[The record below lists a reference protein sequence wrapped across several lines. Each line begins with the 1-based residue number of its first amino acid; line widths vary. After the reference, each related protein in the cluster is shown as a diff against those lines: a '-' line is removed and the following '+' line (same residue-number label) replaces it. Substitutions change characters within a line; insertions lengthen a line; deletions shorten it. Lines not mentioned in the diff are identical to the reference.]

1 MIAGPGSAAA
11 STFFFPFPPS
21 PVPVNTNFLMKR
33 DYYEI
38 LDVNR
43 NATQEEVKKAFRK
56 IALEC
61 HPDRCPGDQEAEER
75 FKEAQEAYAVLSNP
89 ESRQRY
95 DLYGFEGL
103 RGQSGF
109 ADFGFSNF
117 DDLFQD
123 LFDSFFTGRGGRRT
137 RRSSRRG
144 VRGNDLRYSLRVSF
158 SEAFSGADKEI
169 TLTREATCPECGGS
183 GAKPGTRETPCPQC
197 RGEGEVYIR
206 QGFIT
211 LAQTCPACRGRGK
224 TVGDFCP
231 SCKGR
236 CRVREEKKLTVK
248 VPPGVES
255 GVRLRIEGEGE
266 GGIEG
271 GGPGDLYIDLEV
283 ESHSLFRRD
292 GKDIY
297 LEVPLTFSQ
306 AALGAKMEVPIP
318 EGRETVHVKPG
329 VQTGE
334 TMSLKGKGMPSLNGY
349 GRGNLYLVFS
359 VETPTHLTKRQKEI
373 LSEFEQIE
381 EQKNNHPRVQG
392 FIEKVKELFRSR
404 E

>member
-137 RRSSRRG
+137 RRSSRR
-144 VRGNDLRYSLRVSF
+144 
-158 SEAFSGADKEI
+158 
-169 TLTREATCPECGGS
+169 
-183 GAKPGTRETPCPQC
+183 
-197 RGEGEVYIR
+197 
-206 QGFIT
+206 
-211 LAQTCPACRGRGK
+211 
-224 TVGDFCP
+224 
-231 SCKGR
+231 
-236 CRVREEKKLTVK
+236 
-248 VPPGVES
+248 
-255 GVRLRIEGEGE
+255 
-266 GGIEG
+266 
-271 GGPGDLYIDLEV
+271 
-283 ESHSLFRRD
+283 
-292 GKDIY
+292 
-297 LEVPLTFSQ
+297 
-306 AALGAKMEVPIP
+306 
-318 EGRETVHVKPG
+318 
-329 VQTGE
+329 
-334 TMSLKGKGMPSLNGY
+334 
-349 GRGNLYLVFS
+349 
-359 VETPTHLTKRQKEI
+359 
-373 LSEFEQIE
+373 
-381 EQKNNHPRVQG
+381 
-392 FIEKVKELFRSR
+392 
-404 E
+404 